1 MKKFNHNLLEH
12 LTAKQ
17 RISLSFEAQAREDE
31 AEFQRL
37 ADTCPRKIYSGPDLA
52 FHKSWDAIISLSIAT
67 ECDLRGYAL
76 SWLIAV
82 RAKDYETARQ
92 ILEKMQAVNLAWV
105 NLLREVGLS
114 DKAIQAARPE
124 QHYTVKHLLGLI
136 QEEAEPDPEMLKVFE
151 QMRGQI
157 PVLESKA

>member
-37 ADTCPRKIYSGPDLA
+37 ADTCPRKSYTGPDLA
-52 FHKSWDAIISLSIAT
+52 FRKSWDAIVSLSLAT
-67 ECDLRGYAL
+67 ECDLRGHAL
-76 SWLIAV
+76 SWLMAM
-82 RAKDYETARQ
+82 RAREYEMAQQ
-92 ILEKMQAVNLAWV
+92 ILEKMQSVESAWV
-105 NLLREVGLS
+105 NLLREAGLS
-114 DKAIQAARPE
+114 DQAIQAARPE
-124 QHYTVKHLLGLI
+124 KHFAVLNLLGLA
-136 QEEAEPDPEMLKVFE
+136 QDEAEPDPETLKVFD